1 MFGGRGPGR
10 RRGAEPGPRRGT
22 PADLLVVGLSNPGP
36 DYEGTRHNVGADA
49 VRVLSRRCGTS
60 RLRAEKGQR
69 AVLEEVRIGGSR
81 VALAVP
87 NTYMN
92 ESGAAVRPLMRRFGI
107 GDPAR
112 LVVVHDELDLPPGRI
127 RVKLGGGLAGHKGL
141 QSIRDHLHTVEFVR
155 VRIGIGKP
163 PGRQS
168 GADYVL
174 RHPGKAERELVDH
187 ALEAAADAV
196 EILAVEGVDAAMNR
210 CNGDL

>member
-1 MFGGRGPGR
+1 M
-10 RRGAEPGPRRGT
+10 PRRGT
-22 PADLLVVGLSNPGP
+22 PADVLVVGLSNPGA

-49 VRVLSRRCGTS
+49 VRVLSKRCGTGN
-60 RLRAEKGQR
+60 LRPEKGQR
-69 AVLEEVRIGGSR
+69 AVVEEVRIGDAR
-81 VALAVP
+81 VVLAVP
-87 NTYMN
+87 TTYMN

-107 GDPAR
+107 DDPTS
-112 LVVVHDELDLPPGRI
+112 LVVLHDELDLPPGRI

-141 QSIRDHLHTVEFVR
+141 QSIRDHLHTADFVR

-174 RHPGKAERELVDH
+174 RRAGKAERELLDGSI
-187 ALEAAADAV
+187 EAAADAV
-196 EILAVEGVDAAMNR
+196 EIVVTDGVDAAMNR